1 VKALLT
7 LLAVLL
13 LVGIATPAHAE
24 RTPTLQEQESCAR
37 QALIQVRLEGWT
49 KADHV
54 MITNHYNTR
63 LDKCF
68 VRISQGLRT
77 NLSGRGVNLSVEVDD
92 AFEGTEIADEYFH
105 TDTPNGSWHRMLCK
119 VDLPSGETKV
129 CGSQDEFDALVL
141 EYYGVR

>member
-1 VKALLT
+1 MKHLKICLALLSFV
-7 LLAVLL
+7 VLS
-13 LVGIATPAHAE
+13 ATAHAE

-37 QALIQVRLEGWT
+37 QSLIQVRLEGWT

-63 LDKCF
+63 LEKCF

-92 AFEGTEIADEYFH
+92 AFEGTEIAEEYFH
-105 TDTPNGSWHRMLCK
+105 TDTPNGSWHRMSCK

-141 EYYGVR
+141 ENYGVR